1 MKTLTEE
8 DLAPN
13 YYNAG
18 AKSRKRKLTST
29 KDLEKKKKAAA
40 TTEAEDE
47 ILGEKIPT
55 KR

>member
-1 MKTLTEE
+1 LTEE

-18 AKSRKRKLTST
+18 ARPRKRKLTST
-29 KDLEKKKKAAA
+29 KDLEKKKKA
-40 TTEAEDE
+40 TVSIEAEDE

>member
-1 MKTLTEE
+1 M
-8 DLAPN
+8 APQ

-18 AKSRKRKLTST
+18 AKTKKRKLIST
-29 KDLEKKKKAAA
+29 RELEKKKKAAV

-47 ILGEKIPT
+47 ILGDKIPT